1 MAAEDREAAINGLRI
16 ARRLLGTRALAA
28 WSAAETA
35 PGAGQASDDALL
47 AYARAKGATVY
58 HLCGTCRMGGEGAP
72 VTPELRLRG
81 VDGLLVAD
89 ASVMPRIV
97 SANTNATTMMIAAK
111 AAAMMLGQPC
121 G

>member
-1 MAAEDREAAINGLRI
+1 
-16 ARRLLGTRALAA
+16 
-28 WSAAETA
+28 
-35 PGAGQASDDALL
+35 
-47 AYARAKGATVY
+47 
-58 HLCGTCRMGGEGAP
+58 

-111 AAAMMLGQPC
+111 AAAMMLGQDSAMP
-121 G
+121 